1 VLLSDQVGT
10 VLVLAPHADDEVLGC
25 GGLMASLSRR
35 DVEVHVVYAAVDGSR
50 HYGLDGTTTYPQRVA
65 EIEDASRLL
74 GFSYEIAYG
83 DKGLMMELDTLPRRE
98 LVDRFQDAMDQRRP
112 DLVLLPSGADYDH
125 DHVAVF
131 AAGFAAARPIP
142 ERFGK
147 RLVPHVLT
155 YEMSKIQWA
164 AEPLPRSTAYHEL
177 DEQGL
182 QAKQDAIACYRTQAR
197 PSPHIRSP
205 ESVTALAVLRGAEVG
220 VAYAEAYE
228 VLRTVV

>member
-1 VLLSDQVGT
+1 MLSAEVGRVLL
-10 VLVLAPHADDEVLGC
+10 LAPHADDEVLGC
-25 GGLMASLSRR
+25 GGLLASLARR
-35 DVEVHVVYAAVDGSR
+35 GVEVHVLYASVDGSR
-50 HYGLDGTTTYPQRVA
+50 HYGLVGATTFAERVA
-65 EIEDASRLL
+65 EIEEVSRLL
-74 GFSYEIAYG
+74 GFTYEIAYP
-83 DKGLMMELDTLPRRE
+83 DKGLMMQMDTVPRRD
-98 LVDRFQDAMDQRRP
+98 LVDRYQAAMDERRP
-112 DLVLLPSGADYDH
+112 DVVLLPSGADYDH

-164 AEPLPRSTAYHEL
+164 AAPLPRSTAYHEL
-177 DEQGL
+177 DDEAL
-182 QAKQDAIACYRTQAR
+182 LTKQDAIACYRTQAR

-205 ESVTALAVLRGAEVG
+205 ESVQALAVLRGAEVG
-220 VAYAEAYE
+220 VPYAEAFE